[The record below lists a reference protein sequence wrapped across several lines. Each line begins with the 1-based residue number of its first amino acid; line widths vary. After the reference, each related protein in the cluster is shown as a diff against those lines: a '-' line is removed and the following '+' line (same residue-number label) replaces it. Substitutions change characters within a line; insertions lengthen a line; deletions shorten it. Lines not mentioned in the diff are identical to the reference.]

1 MLPESFITLL
11 QWLLPTGGIG
21 TLLGWL
27 VSSRLRRM
35 REEKEEH
42 ESYRLMYHEAMDDF
56 NQLRNEKRQL
66 EREIAELKEDVAS
79 LLAFIRQLA
88 AHRNP
93 LSRMARI
100 FLQRYES
107 NRKERD
113 LTTATFSDG
122 EGGQHLPRD
131 SNLSDDGEGGGRY
144 SEDDPDDGSAQ
155 ETSPDGYL

>member
-56 NQLRNEKRQL
+56 NQLRNEKRKL

-93 LSRMARI
+93 LSRMARL
-100 FLQRYES
+100 FLQRYEAG
-107 NRKERD
+107 RRERD
-113 LTTATFSDG
+113 LAATAFVPIN

-131 SNLSDDGEGGGRY
+131 SDIEEDGEGASRY
-144 SEDDPDDGSAQ
+144 GSDDSYEFADK
-155 ETSPDGYL
+155 

>member
-1 MLPESFITLL
+1 MLPESIFTLL

-27 VSSRLRRM
+27 ISYRMRRT

-42 ESYRLMYHEAMDDF
+42 ESYRLMYHEAMADF
-56 NQLRNEKRQL
+56 NKLRNEKRQL

-79 LLAFIRQLA
+79 LLAFVRQLA

-93 LSRMARI
+93 LSRMARV
-100 FLQRYES
+100 FLQRYETD
-107 NRKERD
+107 RKERD
-113 LTTATFSDG
+113 LAATAYVPLD

-131 SNLSDDGEGGGRY
+131 SNLDEEGEGEGRY
-144 SEDDPDDGSAQ
+144 NEPDPLDHPTQ
-155 ETSPDGYL
+155 